1 MMGGALPKYFL
12 SKINIAP
19 RRDWVHCWCCFLGV
33 PGCFGSTIGGAV
45 DGEVSLVERV
55 VTMVKVL
62 MVIRRPLSHPLHLV
76 DGEGALRRL
85 LLMASA
91 PVDLHIIC
99 YHLSFYIIVYN
110 NLLRFK
116 FQIVIIGF
124 ASDTTV
130 FVIGLNI
137 VIIISTAWSPE
148 CRAGPYQQHRPHWAS
163 LQKNRSQLDLLACH
177 YQKQI
182 MTWCF

>member
-1 MMGGALPKYFL
+1 M
-12 SKINIAP
+12 
-19 RRDWVHCWCCFLGV
+19 
-33 PGCFGSTIGGAV
+33 

-55 VTMVKVL
+55 VTLVKVL

-85 LLMASA
+85 LLVTSA

-130 FVIGLNI
+130 FVIGFNI
-137 VIIISTAWSPE
+137 VIIIST
-148 CRAGPYQQHRPHWAS
+148 
-163 LQKNRSQLDLLACH
+163 
-177 YQKQI
+177 
-182 MTWCF
+182 MVT